1 MAYETRYGS
10 ETYTYYVT
18 NSRRVFTGFEDA
30 TRARAKF
37 IFFKCEGLTPNTRH
51 FFFFD
56 NKNVT
61 NYISTDSVNAP
72 DDYYTLPRND
82 PKRSP
87 GRKFV
92 NETGFPTVYG
102 GPTSEIYSD
111 DTGKIEGL
119 FYLQSN
125 NNFYFP
131 TGTRTLTAIDIS
143 VLNLENAISKTQQQF
158 VIDGGVE
165 RYRMDYYRVAKT
177 GTRSYSYNVWVAD
190 PTPPQPPVEPG
201 PLEPVVEEE
210 IPIVEPSCFVA
221 GTQILMS
228 DGTQKNI
235 EDIRLN
241 DEVFSVNKQN
251 YIANTNKV
259 SEVHDIEPSEQILIT
274 INNSITSTDGHLYLT
289 KGGWKSY
296 NPEKSRKIYAEY
308 DLEIDKLELGDILF
322 TADMGEVELKS
333 LSVKT
338 EVTKVYNFTV
348 ENDNTYVANNFI
360 VHNKSYEP
368 VQPEPEPQPDPDP
381 EPEPEPEPA
390 PDPTPGPGV
399 GTVVKGVI
407 DDGPLGNRNDSLVDE
422 AIVGAVVGAA
432 VAGAAVG
439 TAVAAGG
446 GAALGV
452 LLACCFI
459 MLESRYG
466 DGTMDEVVRRYRDE
480 KMTNRNRR
488 GYYKVAQ
495 VLVPL
500 MRKSKIAKWIVTK
513 TFADP
518 LVCYGKWYYGQN
530 KYGWIFKPVEK
541 FWMNVFDA
549 VGGEVEFIREN
560 GEVV

>member
-18 NSRRVFTGFEDA
+18 NSRRVFTGFEDV

-92 NETGFPTVYG
+92 NETGFPTEYG

-125 NNFYFP
+125 NDFYFP

-158 VIDGGVE
+158 VIDGGIE

-190 PTPPQPPVEPG
+190 PEPPEPPVEEGPG
-201 PLEPVVEEE
+201 DVIVNEP
-210 IPIVEPSCFVA
+210 IPETPEGGDGGGG
-221 GTQILMS
+221 GTV
-228 DGTQKNI
+228 I
-235 EDIRLN
+235 E
-241 DEVFSVNKQN
+241 
-251 YIANTNKV
+251 
-259 SEVHDIEPSEQILIT
+259 
-274 INNSITSTDGHLYLT
+274 
-289 KGGWKSY
+289 
-296 NPEKSRKIYAEY
+296 
-308 DLEIDKLELGDILF
+308 
-322 TADMGEVELKS
+322 
-333 LSVKT
+333 
-338 EVTKVYNFTV
+338 
-348 ENDNTYVANNFI
+348 
-360 VHNKSYEP
+360 
-368 VQPEPEPQPDPDP
+368 PEPEPDPDPKP
-381 EPEPEPEPA
+381 EPEPEPES
-390 PDPTPGPGV
+390 GF
-399 GTVVKGVI
+399 VKDVI
-407 DDGPLGNRNDSLVDE
+407 DDGILGNRNDSIVDE
-422 AIVGAVVGAA
+422 VIVGAVI
-432 VAGAAVG
+432 GAAVG
-439 TAVAAGG
+439 GTVAAAVGGSLLGAVAA
-446 GAALGV
+446 V
-452 LLACCFI
+452 IACCFI

-480 KMTNRNRR
+480 KMTDRNRR

>member
-1 MAYETRYGS
+1 MAYVTQYGS

-87 GRKFV
+87 GRQFV
-92 NETGFPTVYG
+92 NETGFPTKYG

-125 NNFYFP
+125 NDFYFP

-158 VIDGGVE
+158 VIDGGIE
-165 RYRMDYYRVAKT
+165 RYKMDYYRVAKT

-190 PTPPQPPVEPG
+190 PEPPAQPADSGIGATPAQEWCGTTSLPG
-201 PLEPVVEEE
+201 SSGDP
-210 IPIVEPSCFVA
+210 A
-221 GTQILMS
+221 
-228 DGTQKNI
+228 
-235 EDIRLN
+235 
-241 DEVFSVNKQN
+241 EV
-251 YIANTNKV
+251 
-259 SEVHDIEPSEQILIT
+259 
-274 INNSITSTDGHLYLT
+274 
-289 KGGWKSY
+289 
-296 NPEKSRKIYAEY
+296 R
-308 DLEIDKLELGDILF
+308 
-322 TADMGEVELKS
+322 
-333 LSVKT
+333 
-338 EVTKVYNFTV
+338 
-348 ENDNTYVANNFI
+348 
-360 VHNKSYEP
+360 
-368 VQPEPEPQPDPDP
+368 PDPP
-381 EPEPEPEPA
+381 PA
-390 PDPTPGPGV
+390 T
-399 GTVVKGVI
+399 TTSVI
-407 DDGPLGNRNDSLVDE
+407 DDGALGNHNDSLVDE

-432 VAGAAVG
+432 IVGTAAGAA
-439 TAVAAGG
+439 AGAG
-446 GAALGV
+446 IAV

-480 KMTNRNRR
+480 KMTDRNRR

>member
-18 NSRRVFTGFEDA
+18 NSRRVYTGFEDV

-92 NETGFPTVYG
+92 NETGFPTEYG

-158 VIDGGVE
+158 VIDGGIE

-190 PTPPQPPVEPG
+190 PEPPQPPVIPG
-201 PLEPVVEEE
+201 PVEPVITETVEE
-210 IPIVEPSCFVA
+210 PKPPS
-221 GTQILMS
+221 
-228 DGTQKNI
+228 
-235 EDIRLN
+235 
-241 DEVFSVNKQN
+241 
-251 YIANTNKV
+251 
-259 SEVHDIEPSEQILIT
+259 
-274 INNSITSTDGHLYLT
+274 
-289 KGGWKSY
+289 
-296 NPEKSRKIYAEY
+296 
-308 DLEIDKLELGDILF
+308 
-322 TADMGEVELKS
+322 
-333 LSVKT
+333 
-338 EVTKVYNFTV
+338 
-348 ENDNTYVANNFI
+348 TYT
-360 VHNKSYEP
+360 
-368 VQPEPEPQPDPDP
+368 PDPVP
-381 EPEPEPEPA
+381 EPEPEPEPD
-390 PDPTPGPGV
+390 PDPVPEPEPEPEPQPGGQIA
-399 GTVVKGVI
+399 TVI
-407 DDGPLGNRNDSLVDE
+407 DDGILGNRNDSIVDE
-422 AIVGAVVGAA
+422 VVVGAVVGAVVGGT
-432 VAGAAVG
+432 VAAAVG
-439 TAVAAGG
+439 GGLLGAVAA
-446 GAALGV
+446 V
-452 LLACCFI
+452 VACCFI

>member
-10 ETYTYYVT
+10 ESYTYYVT
-18 NSRRVFTGFEDA
+18 KSKRVFTGFEDA

-190 PTPPQPPVEPG
+190 PEPPKKPIEEGPVETEVE
-201 PLEPVVEEE
+201 EPVVEVDTNPIEE
-210 IPIVEPSCFVA
+210 
-221 GTQILMS
+221 
-228 DGTQKNI
+228 
-235 EDIRLN
+235 
-241 DEVFSVNKQN
+241 
-251 YIANTNKV
+251 
-259 SEVHDIEPSEQILIT
+259 
-274 INNSITSTDGHLYLT
+274 
-289 KGGWKSY
+289 
-296 NPEKSRKIYAEY
+296 
-308 DLEIDKLELGDILF
+308 
-322 TADMGEVELKS
+322 
-333 LSVKT
+333 T
-338 EVTKVYNFTV
+338 E
-348 ENDNTYVANNFI
+348 
-360 VHNKSYEP
+360 
-368 VQPEPEPQPDPDP
+368 PDP
-381 EPEPEPEPA
+381 EPWDGTGA
-390 PDPTPGPGV
+390 GPGFVLMGQYDYV
-399 GTVVKGVI
+399 GQPLRPEHEPKSPGTTIATSVI
-407 DDGPLGNRNDSLVDE
+407 DDGPLGNKNDSLVDE
-422 AIVGAVVGAA
+422 AIVGAAVGGLIAGTA
-432 VAGAAVG
+432 AGAATG
-439 TAVAAGG
+439 AG
-446 GAALGV
+446 LGV